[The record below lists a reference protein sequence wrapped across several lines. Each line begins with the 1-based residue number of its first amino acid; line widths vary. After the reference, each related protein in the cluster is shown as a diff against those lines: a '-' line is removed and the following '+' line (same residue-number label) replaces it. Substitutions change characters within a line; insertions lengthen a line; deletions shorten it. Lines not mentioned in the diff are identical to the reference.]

1 MIAPVTIAALAA
13 LALDPLDV
21 TVQIEGVDRALRQE
35 LRDVSSIYR
44 AEEDAFTSLASLRR
58 AADADAEALRAAL
71 ASLGYYAGSVAP
83 QVTRAEGAASVTFTI
98 DPGPLF
104 EVTAYEIIY
113 DALPR
118 AEDVAPDATVAPPRG
133 ERPATLR
140 EAGLRPNGS
149 PRGED
154 IQKLEA
160 GLLDKLWSLGYPAA
174 ESLGRRVEANF
185 ETGEA
190 TAVFP
195 VRTGPLSRYASVQ
208 VEIRPPEG
216 GTEGDVRTDE
226 QFVRQLR
233 PFESGDIYRRSEI
246 EEYREALADTGL
258 FREISVQPAPP
269 GYDGAT
275 DVLVSVTERRPRT
288 IQVGA
293 SFATDIGPGVT
304 ASWENRNTF
313 GRGENL
319 TVAVRAAAPLQEAT
333 VLFEKPRPR
342 LPGSWQLSG
351 LIRNED
357 TDAFTAQTGQVTAAL
372 SKFWLERRL
381 ETTGG
386 ISYQYSIF
394 QNTDEEDARIPGA
407 ELPPESFSAA
417 SFPFAAIWNNEESEL
432 NPVDGWRGRFLVE
445 PFFGDVSFTKTQLR
459 GATRYGFGEDKNP
472 LIAVRAALGAAYG
485 AERPEIPPTQRY
497 YAGGGGSVRGYA
509 FQEAGPLNA
518 EQVGDEVVYLNGDT
532 VPLTGEFATIG
543 PRGGASLAELNV
555 EGRYLVTD
563 SIQIA
568 VFADTGTTFD
578 SQTPDFSGEFLT
590 GVGAGV
596 RYVTPIGPIRLD
608 VAVPLERREL
618 TATRL
623 VEQED
628 GTLAPR
634 PVTVFEDDP
643 VGVYIAL
650 GQPF

>member
-1 MIAPVTIAALAA
+1 MAGPLPVAALIAV
-13 LALDPLDV
+13 ALDPLNV
-21 TVQIEGVDRALRQE
+21 TVELDGVSRE
-35 LRDVSSIYR
+35 LRRELREVSSIYR

-71 ASLGYYAGSVAP
+71 TSLGYYAGSVEP
-83 QVTRAEGAASVTFTI
+83 QVVRAEGAATVTFTI

-104 EVTAYEIIY
+104 EVTAYEIVY
-113 DALPR
+113 DAFPR
-118 AEDVAPDATVAPPRG
+118 AEDVAPGAQVAPPAG
-133 ERPATLR
+133 DRPRTLR

-185 ETGEA
+185 ETGQA

-195 VRTGPLSRYASVQ
+195 VRTGPLSRYSSVQ
-208 VEIRPPEG
+208 VEIRPPED
-216 GTEGDVRTDE
+216 GTEGDVRTDP

-233 PFESGDIYRRSEI
+233 PFEDGDIYRRSEI

-269 GYDGAT
+269 GYDGST
-275 DVLVSVTERRPRT
+275 EVRVTVTERRPRT
-288 IQVGA
+288 VRIGT

-319 TVAVRAAAPLQEAT
+319 TVTAAAAAPLQEVT

-342 LPGSWQLSG
+342 LPGSWQLG
-351 LIRNED
+351 ALVRNED
-357 TDAFTAQTGQVTAAL
+357 TDAFTAQTAQVTAAL
-372 SKFWLERRL
+372 SKFWFERRL

-386 ISYQYSIF
+386 VSYQYSLF
-394 QNTDEEDARIPGA
+394 QDADEEDARVPGA

-417 SFPFAAIWNNEESEL
+417 SFPFAAIWNSEENEL

-445 PFFGDVSFTKTQLR
+445 PFLGDVSFTKTQLR

-472 LIAVRAALGAAYG
+472 LIAVRGALGAAYG
-485 AERPEIPPTQRY
+485 ADRPDIPPTERY

-518 EQVGDEVVYLNGDT
+518 EQVGDEVVYLNGD
-532 VPLTGEFATIG
+532 VLPVSGEFATIG
-543 PRGGASLAELNV
+543 PRGGASVAELNV

-563 SIQIA
+563 SIQVA

-578 SQTPDFSGEFLT
+578 SQTPDFSGEFFT
-590 GVGAGV
+590 GIGAGL

-618 TATRL
+618 VATRL
-623 VEQED
+623 VETED
-628 GTLAPR
+628 GTFEPQR
-634 PVTVFEDDP
+634 QTVFEDDP

>member
-1 MIAPVTIAALAA
+1 MPVLLSAALAA
-13 LALDPLDV
+13 FALDPLDV
-21 TVQIEGVDRALRQE
+21 TVRLDGIDRALRQE
-35 LRDVSSIYR
+35 LREVSSIYR
-44 AEEDAFTSLASLRR
+44 AEDDAFTSLAALRR

-71 ASLGYYAGSVAP
+71 VSLGYYAGSVEP
-83 QVTRAEGAASVTFTI
+83 QVLRTEGQATVTFTI
-98 DPGPLF
+98 DPGPRF
-104 EVTAYEIIY
+104 TVTAYEIVY

-118 AEDVAPDATVAPPRG
+118 AEDVAPGAQVAPPRG
-133 ERPATLR
+133 DRPMTLR
-140 EAGLRPNGS
+140 EAGLKPDGS

-154 IQKLEA
+154 LQKLEA
-160 GLLDKLWSLGYPAA
+160 GLLDRLWGMGYPAA
-174 ESLGRRVEANF
+174 EPLGRRVEANF

-195 VRTGPLSRYASVQ
+195 MRTGPLSRYANVQ
-208 VEIRPPEG
+208 VEVRPPEG
-216 GTEGDVRTDE
+216 GTPDDVRTDP

-233 PFESGDIYRRSEI
+233 PFEDGDIYRRAEI

-258 FREISVQPAPP
+258 FREINVQPAPP
-269 GYDGAT
+269 GYDGST
-275 DVLVSVTERRPRT
+275 DVQVTVTERRPRT
-288 IQVGA
+288 IQAGA

-319 TVAVRAAAPLQEAT
+319 TVSAAVAAPLQEVN

-342 LPGSWQLSG
+342 LPGSWQLG
-351 LIRNED
+351 ALLRNED
-357 TDAFTAQTGQVTAAL
+357 TDAFTAQTVQVTAAL
-372 SKFWLERRL
+372 SKFWFDRNL

-386 ISYQYSIF
+386 LSYTASQF
-394 QNTDEEDARIPGA
+394 QNADEEDARIPGTQ
-407 ELPPESFSAA
+407 LPPETFQAV
-417 SFPFAAIWNNEESEL
+417 SFPFAAIWNNEENEL

-445 PFFGDVSFTKTQLR
+445 PFVGDVSFTRTQLR
-459 GATRYGFGEDKNP
+459 GATRYGFGENKNP

-485 AERPEIPPTQRY
+485 ADRPDIPPTLRY

-518 EQVGDEVVYLNGDT
+518 EQVGDDVVYVNGDT
-532 VPLTGEFATIG
+532 LPATGEFAVVG

-555 EGRYLVTD
+555 EGRVFVTD
-563 SIQIA
+563 SIQVA

-578 SQTPDFSGEFLT
+578 SQTPDFSGEFFT

-618 TATRL
+618 VATRL
-623 VEQED
+623 VELED
-628 GTLAPR
+628 GSVEPQR
-634 PVTVFEDDP
+634 QTVFEDDP
-643 VGVYIAL
+643 VGIYIAL